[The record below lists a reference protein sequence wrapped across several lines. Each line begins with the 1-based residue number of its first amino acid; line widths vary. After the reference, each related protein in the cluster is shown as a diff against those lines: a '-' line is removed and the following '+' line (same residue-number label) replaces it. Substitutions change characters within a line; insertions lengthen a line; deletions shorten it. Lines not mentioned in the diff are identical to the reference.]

1 MRIFDVC
8 SPSEHPLMELSTASL
23 SPPRVE
29 AAQGSQH
36 FLTGHGTS
44 MGQCTAPA
52 ALPVFISA
60 PRMNSKDRSNEQ
72 QAQE

>member
-1 MRIFDVC
+1 
-8 SPSEHPLMELSTASL
+8 MELSTASL
-23 SPPRVE
+23 SPPRLE

-44 MGQCTAPA
+44 MGQRAAPA
-52 ALPVFISA
+52 ALLVFISV
-60 PRMNSKDRSNEQ
+60 PRMNSKARSNEQ